1 MKPQPITTPTA
12 TNTTTTLPATTTP
25 TITPNTTTTP
35 TTTTNHHYPTNKYH
49 HPTSNHHYPTNKYH
63 HPTINHHQYPTSQYH
78 HPTSNHHYPTNKYH
92 HSTTHH
98 YHSSCN
104 NTQAQ
109 SETRA
114 WNLGGTEPH
123 HQRDLYHSG
132 DGHANERTK
141 HLLIDVPKTAG
152 NVTGNCGAEIQTLSL
167 SWSTKTNQTNKF
179 ALEFHKNDTTK
190 QFWLA
195 QIDVIIV
202 LDPKVYPD
210 VQNLTELHL
219 VSYSPEF
226 NTPVSMSYRC
236 MKKQLLNLT
245 LVQGNTTV
253 ATLEISNTQFEA
265 FHDKTNTVFGVAED
279 CEPPSSP
286 DVVPI
291 AVGCALV
298 ALVAIVLV
306 AYLIGRRRS
315 QARGYISM

>member
-25 TITPNTTTTP
+25 TTTPTITPNTTTTP
-35 TTTTNHHYPTNKYH
+35 ATTTPTTTTSTTTTPTTTTPATTTPTTTPATTTPPSTTTTIPPTNTTTPP
-49 HPTSNHHYPTNKYH
+49 PT
-63 HPTINHHQYPTSQYH
+63 
-78 HPTSNHHYPTNKYH
+78 
-92 HSTTHH
+92 TTTAPVTTPKPSPKH
-98 YHSSCN
+98 
-104 NTQAQ
+104 
-109 SETRA
+109 RA

-167 SWSTKTNQTNKF
+167 SWSTETNQTNKF
-179 ALEFHKNDTTK
+179 ALEFLKNDTTK

-245 LVQGNTTV
+245 MVQGNTTV

-265 FHDKTNTVFGVAED
+265 FHNKTNTVFGVAED